1 MLSLV
6 NREAGYIQGIM
17 MHDVEFKAQYAD
29 DTTVLED
36 KNLNSIINAVRI
48 LKWFKTFSVGH

>member
-29 DTTVLED
+29 D